1 MNEYYRCTKLKG
13 QPEMNLSMCIGRW
26 NAAQGKKG
34 SQCKN
39 CTIFF
44 EQVAELARKV
54 MVRR

>member
-34 SQCKN
+34 SPCKK
-39 CTIFF
+39 CTRP
-44 EQVAELARKV
+44 AEFVKSLV
-54 MVRR
+54 MEVL

>member
-34 SQCKN
+34 SPCKN
-39 CTIFF
+39 CTIFKGK
-44 EQVAELARKV
+44 LADLVKEV
-54 MVRR
+54 MCR